1 MKKLLLLSLLLF
13 TVPQLHAQQ
22 EYDARILAYQGL
34 RFACGDSVTPVLR
47 IENAGSQSMFTCVV
61 ETWKNGLSVNSFN
74 WQLSPPAVTN
84 EARQP
89 AMPIVGVTEGDVL
102 EFHIISVNGV
112 PDEDS
117 DGNVSSFT
125 VGTAATTCGLQTVEV
140 EVLTDAQPEET
151 TWVIRDELGQVVAQ
165 GGPYSNASS
174 IEAQWLSLP
183 ADACFGVELTDAGS
197 NGINGGHLIVRC
209 GGVDMIQVDGSTFTG
224 EAYEGLHSGT
234 VLGMSEA
241 RYRPSLQ
248 LFPVPAHDQVE
259 VRWSVPLSPDQ
270 LHVLDAAGRTVL
282 EMGLACSAQQTTL
295 DLDQLV
301 PGIYTVV
308 LRTQQGA
315 FAQRLLVN

>member
-1 MKKLLLLSLLLF
+1 MKNLLLF
-13 TVPQLHAQQ
+13 VLLLFAASDLHAQQ

-74 WQLSPPAVTN
+74 WQLLPPAVTN
-84 EARQP
+84 ETRQP

-117 DGNVSSFT
+117 DGNVSNFT

-140 EVLTDAQPEET
+140 EVLTDAQPDET
-151 TWVIRDELGQVVAQ
+151 TWVIRNELGQVVAQ
-165 GGPYSNASS
+165 GGPYANASS

-183 ADACFGVELTDAGS
+183 ADACFGLDLTDAGGD
-197 NGINGGHLIVRC
+197 GINGGHLIVRC
-209 GGVDMIQVDGSTFTG
+209 GGVDVIEVNGSAFTD

-234 VLGMSEA
+234 VLAVSEA
-241 RYRPSLQ
+241 PLEPTLQ

-259 VRWSVPLSPDQ
+259 VRWNTLLFPALLQ
-270 LHVLDAAGRTVL
+270 VLDASGRTVK
-282 EMGLACSAQQTTL
+282 EMELAGSAQQTTL
-295 DLDQLV
+295 DLRQLV
-301 PGIYTVV
+301 PGIYSVI
-308 LRTQQGA
+308 LRSQQSVA
-315 FAQRLLVN
+315 VQRLLVN